1 MQVYGGNLVVITPKE
16 LETGLD
22 AWSPRGEDDDAV
34 IVTWY
39 GLRYVARPVFVIY
52 DEDSDAPDELRLS
65 VVLTPEEGATKITAV
80 LHS

>member
-16 LETGLD
+16 LETGLE
-22 AWSPRGEDDDAV
+22 AWDPGDENDDVV

-52 DEDSDAPDELRLS
+52 DEHRDCCDELRLS
-65 VVLTPEEGATKITAV
+65 VVLTPEKGATKIS
-80 LHS
+80 L